1 MLRPPDN
8 TPLPESLPSEP
19 AAPPAVSAATG
30 RRTSFEANE
39 TSRVET
45 FSDSVFAIA
54 ATLLVLT
61 LHVPATH
68 ASDGAVWHQLLA
80 HWPTDVAFVISFL
93 SILIMWSNHH
103 GVFNVIQ
110 RVDHTFLLLNG
121 LLLLG
126 ITTTPFTTTLLADNL
141 GHASERVGAL
151 IYSGVL
157 LFVSIAFVG
166 LWLYASRGRRL
177 LAAGITDAHIRAH
190 QTVCLWPRG
199 LCDRLWS
206 GLCERQG
213 QRRRAHRDRGLL
225 RRALARHARHH
236 ARLTG
241 PLRRAPRV
249 LSLLRPAA
257 RAPVSFQAGRP
268 AGCRHPGRSARQAWR
283 DRPSTARRRRRRP
296 ADRAGYRRA
305 ARRRRT
311 RQGL

>member
-30 RRTSFEANE
+30 RRTSFEVNE

-177 LAAGITDAHIRAH
+177 LAAGITDAHIRA
-190 QTVCLWPRG
+190 V
-199 LCDRLWS
+199 
-206 GLCERQG
+206 
-213 QRRRAHRDRGLL
+213 
-225 RRALARHARHH
+225 
-236 ARLTG
+236 
-241 PLRRAPRV
+241 
-249 LSLLRPAA
+249 
-257 RAPVSFQAGRP
+257 
-268 AGCRHPGRSARQAWR
+268 
-283 DRPSTARRRRRRP
+283 
-296 ADRAGYRRA
+296 
-305 ARRRRT
+305 T
-311 RQGL
+311 RQFVFGPVAFAIAFGLASVSAKASVAVLIAIEVFYAVPSRATRAITPD

>member
-1 MLRPPDN
+1 MVRPPDS
-8 TPLPESLPSEP
+8 TPPPSP
-19 AAPPAVSAATG
+19 SPDGLAMPSAAVASNGG
-30 RRTSFEANE
+30 RDSFEVNE

-68 ASDGAVWHQLLA
+68 SSETALWHQLLT
-80 HWPTDVAFVISFL
+80 HWPTDIAFVISFL

-151 IYSGVL
+151 IYSGAV
-157 LFVSIAFVG
+157 LFVSLAFVA

-177 LAAGITDAHIRAH
+177 LAGGISDAHIRAV
-190 QTVCLWPRG
+190 T
-199 LCDRLWS
+199 
-206 GLCERQG
+206 RQFAFG
-213 QRRRAHRDRGLL
+213 PLAF
-225 RRALARHARHH
+225 ALAFGLAF
-236 ARLTG
+236 ASAKASVAVLIAIEVFYAV
-241 PLRRAPRV
+241 PSRAT
-249 LSLLRPAA
+249 
-257 RAPVSFQAGRP
+257 RAITP
-268 AGCRHPGRSARQAWR
+268 
-283 DRPSTARRRRRRP
+283 D
-296 ADRAGYRRA
+296 
-305 ARRRRT
+305 
-311 RQGL
+311 